1 MDAEPRGA
9 ITSGRMRTHART
21 AVLFGIVV
29 AIAVGSLV
37 AFSAATWAASPSN
50 RSSQTVAAI
59 AGMPNA
65 VKIPHCA
72 VGTSPSDAAYD
83 PVNHLIYVPEH
94 GGVAV
99 IKSPCTVTHS
109 ISTPAG
115 SLPAAAAFDASDN
128 DIYVVD
134 SALNQ
139 VYVISGTTII
149 ATVTDPSL
157 NVPAGIAYDPAAT
170 GVVVTNL
177 DGASITFIIGTGAVG
192 SEGVGNCPI
201 GVAYSAYADSLIVA
215 NECDNDVS
223 VVSATYFSSGFTID
237 TGSAPYAVAYDT
249 ANGLTYVTN
258 EGSSN
263 VTVVDPI
270 SGHDGDISVGN
281 GPEGIGFDQFNLR
294 MYVTNS
300 DSATISE
307 ISGLSVVKTVHL
319 PTGSFPIGA
328 TFSDFNSKMYVPGYS
343 SDVVYFLT

>member
-1 MDAEPRGA
+1 MDAESCGA
-9 ITSGRMRTHART
+9 IASGRRKAHWRT
-21 AVLFGIVV
+21 AVLSGIVV
-29 AIAVGSLV
+29 AITPGSLV
-37 AFSAATWAASPSN
+37 ALSAAAWGASPSN
-50 RSSQTVAAI
+50 RSSQAGAAI
-59 AGMPNA
+59 AGVPNA

-72 VGTSPSDAAYD
+72 VGTSPGDAAYD
-83 PVNHLIYVPEH
+83 PLNHLIYVPEH

-115 SLPAAAAFDASDN
+115 SLPSAAAFDASDN

-157 NVPAGIAYDPAAT
+157 DWPAGIAYDPAAT

-177 DGASITFIIGTGAVG
+177 DGDSITFIIGSGAVG
-192 SEGVGNCPI
+192 SESVGTCPVGI
-201 GVAYSAYADSLIVA
+201 AYSAYADSLIVA

-223 VVSATYFSSGFTID
+223 VLSATYFSTGFTID
-237 TGSAPYAVAYDT
+237 TGSSPYAVAYDP

-258 EGSSN
+258 EGSNN
-263 VTVVDPI
+263 VPVVDPI
-270 SGHDGDISVGN
+270 SHHDGDINVGN
-281 GPEGIGFDQFNLR
+281 GPESIGFDQFHLR

-300 DSATISE
+300 YGATISE
-307 ISGLSVVKTVHL
+307 ISGFSVVKTVHL
-319 PTGSFPIGA
+319 PTGSFPVGA
-328 TFSDFNSKMYVPGYS
+328 TFSDFNGKMYVPGYGS
-343 SDVVYFLT
+343 GAVYVVP